1 MCPLREGSFELAAS
15 LIEETA
21 RLHPDS
27 RYLHLSLIHIYQR
40 EFSMDE
46 LAEALH
52 LSKSYLSTSYKSKTG
67 ANLSDRIQFFR
78 IQKAVE
84 LLADPKL
91 LIGDIGAL
99 VGINNVNTFLRQ
111 FKKYTGMT
119 PREYRLRKLSMQ

>member
-1 MCPLREGSFELAAS
+1 
-15 LIEETA
+15 
-21 RLHPDS
+21 
-27 RYLHLSLIHIYQR
+27 
-40 EFSMDE
+40 MDE
-46 LAEALH
+46 LSEALH
-52 LSKSYLSTSYKSKTG
+52 LSKSYLSTYYKSKTG

-84 LLADPKL
+84 LLADSKL
-91 LIGDIGAL
+91 RIGDIGAL